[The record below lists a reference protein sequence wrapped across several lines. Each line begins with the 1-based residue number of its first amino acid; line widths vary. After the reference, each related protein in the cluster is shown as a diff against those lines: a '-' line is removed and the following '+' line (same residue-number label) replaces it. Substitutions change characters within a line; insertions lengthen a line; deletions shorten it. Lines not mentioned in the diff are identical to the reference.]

1 MYVYMSLY
9 STYNTPRFDFS
20 KKTFEKGIKIYVH
33 NLAYDNVIFF
43 FFCNVS
49 QANLKFLGLKT
60 PTASSSKYST

>member
-1 MYVYMSLY
+1 MYIYMYVYMSLY

-43 FFCNVS
+43 FFLQC
-49 QANLKFLGLKT
+49 F
-60 PTASSSKYST
+60 SS